1 MDYLAYAIALEEVSR
16 GCASTGVILSVNNSL
31 YCGECRSAVYIG
43 NSPGTCSSRHPTHPT
58 HPIMCPRYNRRS
70 NSKNSTT
77 LGIKTIRPSL
87 YFPGRTCKGSQ
98 ARGELLACVTFN
110 FISSVMMP
118 TVSRDYIAR

>member
-43 NSPGTCSSRHPTHPT
+43 NSPGTCLSRHPTHPT

-70 NSKNSTT
+70 NSK
-77 LGIKTIRPSL
+77 IAP
-87 YFPGRTCKGSQ
+87 
-98 ARGELLACVTFN
+98 LLASKQSDRACIFRAAPAKDHKRAAN
-110 FISSVMMP
+110 CWR
-118 TVSRDYIAR
+118 VSPLILFRR